1 MKTSNFS
8 YLFWIRL
15 SKTINNTAPLYLRA
29 KLGSRRNEISLNT
42 RVPIELW
49 CNESCRALGRSPEAK
64 HINQKIYEAIDKI
77 EQILLDFDRSNKFF
91 SLENFK
97 NEFNMEEVA
106 EETILG
112 LFDYHE
118 SKMEDVL
125 TYGTLKNYKTTKKYV
140 KDFLLKKKKS
150 NIYLKEIDYKFCIE
164 FESYLR
170 KRPGLN
176 NNGLMKHM
184 ERFKKLMNFAHTL
197 ELIDKNPTKRF
208 KLKFK
213 KVDMSY
219 LTKAE
224 LEKIEKLVLT
234 SDKLQVVRDVF
245 VFSCYTGLAYV
256 DVKNLTKEN
265 INKGING
272 KNWIYIKRQKTGTS
286 VRIPLLSKAEHIL
299 RKYADNPRLQDVDNV
314 LPVYSNQKMNA
325 YLKEIATK
333 ISLNKH
339 LSFHTARH
347 TFATSVT
354 LSNGVPIET
363 VSKLLGHNKLSTTQ
377 IYARVIDSKVSD
389 ELAILETKLHSQNQV
404 HTKKAN

>member
-15 SKTINNTAPLYLRA
+15 SKAIDNTAPLYLRA
-29 KLGSRRNEISLNT
+29 KLGSKRKEISLNT

-49 CNESCRALGRSPEAK
+49 CNDSFRALGRSPEAR

-77 EQILLDFDRSNKFF
+77 EQILLEFERTNRFF

-97 NEFNMEEVA
+97 NEFTNEEA
-106 EETILG
+106 IEETILG
-112 LFDYHE
+112 LFDYHDA
-118 SKMEDVL
+118 KMENVL
-125 TYGTLKNYKTTKKYV
+125 AYGTLKNYKTTKNYF
-140 KDFLLKKKKS
+140 KDFLQKKKKS
-150 NIYLKEIDYKFCIE
+150 NIYVKEVDYKLCIE

-170 KRPGLN
+170 KQPKLN

-197 ELIDKNPTKRF
+197 ELIDKNPTNRF
-208 KLKFK
+208 KLRFK

-219 LTKAE
+219 LTQNE
-224 LEKIEKLVLT
+224 LKRIEDLVIK
-234 SDKLQVVRDVF
+234 SDKLKTVRDIF

-256 DVKNLTKEN
+256 DVKNLLKNNITK
-265 INKGING
+265 GVDG
-272 KNWIYIKRQKTGTS
+272 KDWLYIQRKKTGND
-286 VRIPLLSKAEHIL
+286 VRLPLLSKAKSIIN
-299 RKYADNPRLQDVDNV
+299 KYKSHPKVENSEIA
-314 LPVYSNQKMNA
+314 LPVYSNQKMNS
-325 YLKEIATK
+325 YLKEIALAINLDK
-333 ISLNKH
+333 R

-377 IYARVIDSKVSD
+377 IYARVIDTKVSED
-389 ELAILETKLHSQNQV
+389 LNVLESKFNKQDAAETR
-404 HTKKAN
+404 KAN